1 MEEVNKEL
9 IKYVK
14 ENILP
19 LYDRNDPGHGILHI
33 EYVIKRSF
41 NFAKQFA
48 NINLDMVYTIA
59 TFHDLAHHIDKDN
72 HEVLSAKM
80 FYENDKMKEF
90 FNEEQRKI
98 IKEAIEDHRASLEY
112 VPRSDY
118 GKIVSTADRNVDII
132 SSLKRTHAYT
142 IKHYPDYDL
151 NQMLERAYKHISE
164 KFGDCGYAKIYCED
178 EKFDKFKA
186 EVKELLKDK
195 EKFVAKYIEVNNIQ
209 DKDEIEKYKKVL

>member
-9 IKYVK
+9 VKYIE

-19 LYDRNDPGHGILHI
+19 LYDKNDSGHGIEHI
-33 EYVIKRSF
+33 RYVIKRSF
-41 NFAKQFA
+41 NFVNQFE

-59 TFHDLAHHIDKDN
+59 AFHDLAHHIDKDN

-98 IKEAIEDHRASLEY
+98 IKEAIEAHRASLEY

-118 GKIVSTADRNVDII
+118 GKIISTADFNIDII
-132 SSLKRTHAYT
+132 TSLKRTHAYT
-142 IKHYPDYDL
+142 IKHYPDYE
-151 NQMLERAYKHISE
+151 MIERAYKHISE
-164 KFGDCGYAKIYCED
+164 KFGNCGYAQIQCTD
-178 EKFDKFKA
+178 EEFDIFKA

-195 EKFVAKYIEVNNIQ
+195 EKFVAKYLEVNNI
-209 DKDEIEKYKKVL
+209 KE